1 MPRNLIC
8 PKCKEK
14 PKHCKCNLLAQLKNA
29 NDELLENEM
38 QIETA
43 NELIVN
49 LYNISKFPKKE
60 ASLIYIKARD
70 YIKEITG

>member
-1 MPRNLIC
+1 M
-8 PKCKEK
+8 
-14 PKHCKCNLLAQLKNA
+14 AQLKNA

-70 YIKEITG
+70 YIKEI